1 MERGTKLRA
10 VLQRVKRC
18 SVAVEG
24 VVYSE
29 IGEGL
34 LVLLG
39 VEPDDGND
47 QTDYLA
53 DKILKVRIFPDGDG
67 RMNLSALDVR
77 AGIMVVSQFTLLANC
92 SKGRR
97 PSFVAAAPPEKAEE
111 LYRVF
116 VGRVSDSGLTVRTG
130 VFGAMMNVRL
140 DNWGPVTFIVDTP
153 PKE

>member
-1 MERGTKLRA
+1 M
-10 VLQRVKRC
+10 KRC

-24 VVYSE
+24 EEYSE

-39 VEPDDGND
+39 VEADDGNE
-47 QTDYLA
+47 QADYLA

-92 SKGRR
+92 RKGRR
-97 PSFVAAAPPEKAEE
+97 PSFVAAAPPGKAEE

-130 VFGAMMNVRL
+130 VFGAMMNVSL
-140 DNWGPVTFIVDTP
+140 DNWGPVTIIIDTP
-153 PKE
+153 SPRPNNRIL

>member
-1 MERGTKLRA
+1 MRA
-10 VLQRVKRC
+10 VLQRVRRC

-24 VVYSE
+24 EEYSE

-39 VEPDDGND
+39 VEPDDGNE
-47 QTDYLA
+47 QTDYLT
-53 DKILKVRIFPDGDG
+53 DKILNLRIFPDGDG

-92 SKGRR
+92 RKGRR

-116 VGRVSDSGLTVRTG
+116 VGRISDSGLTVRTG

-140 DNWGPVTFIVDTP
+140 DNWGPVTIIIDTP
-153 PKE
+153 PSKA

>member
-1 MERGTKLRA
+1 MRA

-18 SVAVEG
+18 SVMVEG
-24 VVYSE
+24 EEYSE

-39 VEPDDGND
+39 VEPDDGNE

-53 DKILKVRIFPDGDG
+53 DKILNLRIFPDDDD

-92 SKGRR
+92 RKGRR
-97 PSFVAAAPPEKAEE
+97 PSFVAAAPPGKAEE
-111 LYRVF
+111 LYRMF
-116 VGRVSDSGLTVRTG
+116 VGRVSDSGLNVRTG
-130 VFGAMMNVRL
+130 VFGAMMNVSL
-140 DNWGPVTFIVDTP
+140 DNWGPVTIIIDSLP
-153 PKE
+153 SEL